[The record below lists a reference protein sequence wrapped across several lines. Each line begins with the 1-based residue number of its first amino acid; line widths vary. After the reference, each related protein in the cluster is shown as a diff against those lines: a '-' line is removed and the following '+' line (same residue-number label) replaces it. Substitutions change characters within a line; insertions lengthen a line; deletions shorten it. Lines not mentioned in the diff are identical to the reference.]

1 MNIKDFKKENK
12 EEQVKQTV
20 DKYKNLSKD
29 QLMQELL
36 LTVSRQKQNGTFDK
50 DQLLSSLSLIA
61 PSLTNEQRE
70 KLYSLVEKR

>member
-61 PSLTNEQRE
+61 PSLSLEQRQKLFSLLE
-70 KLYSLVEKR
+70 KL

>member
-70 KLYSLVEKR
+70 KLYSLVEKL

>member
-12 EEQVKQTV
+12 EEEVKQTV

-36 LTVSRQKQNGTFDK
+36 LTVSKQKQNGTFDK

-61 PSLTNEQRE
+61 PSLTCEQKA
-70 KLYSLVEKR
+70 KLYSIVEKL

>member
-1 MNIKDFKKENK
+1 MNIKDFKKT
-12 EEQVKQTV
+12 EQEDVMQTY

-50 DQLLSSLSLIA
+50 DQLLSSISLIS

-70 KLYSLVEKR
+70 KLYSLVEKL

>member
-50 DQLLSSLSLIA
+50 DQLLSSLSLIS
-61 PSLTNEQRE
+61 PSLTNEQRTN
-70 KLYSLVEKR
+70 LYSLVEKL

>member
-50 DQLLSSLSLIA
+50 DQLLSSLSLIS

-70 KLYSLVEKR
+70 KLYSLVEKL

>member
-1 MNIKDFKKENK
+1 MNIKDFKKED
-12 EEQVKQTV
+12 EQEKVKQTV

-36 LTVSRQKQNGTFDK
+36 LTVSKQKQNGTFDK

-61 PSLTNEQRE
+61 PSLTNEQRT
-70 KLYSLVEKR
+70 KLYSLVEKL